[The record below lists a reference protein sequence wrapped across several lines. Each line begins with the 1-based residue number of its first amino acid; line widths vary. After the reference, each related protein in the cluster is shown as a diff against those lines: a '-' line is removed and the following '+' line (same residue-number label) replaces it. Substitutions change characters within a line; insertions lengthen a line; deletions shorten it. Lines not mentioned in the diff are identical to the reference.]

1 MKMKRWQFLLVSVF
15 IVTVVLMIGSE
26 KYFSL
31 VRQERLEEMRQI
43 EEENEQMLR
52 RARQAQEQIKIMD
65 ERLVELETM
74 LLNLERMQR
83 IVNGVDAGAGFEAA
97 PLSPLSSRGGRGGYT
112 ADYAATTMPVTMPS
126 GFSAAKFERAFAGT
140 GLEGIGEALVAAE
153 AEHGINA
160 AFLAG
165 IIVHET
171 GWGGSALAR
180 EKNNLGGL
188 GAYDGNEYECGF
200 TFDSR
205 TGSIMF
211 LANLLAT
218 HYAPGG
224 KFFGGSHD
232 LQGIGVRYA
241 SDPRWAA
248 KVAGCM
254 RLILQRAEVAEL

>member
-15 IVTVVLMIGSE
+15 IVTVVLMIGTG

-43 EEENEQMLR
+43 QEENEQLLR

-97 PLSPLSSRGGRGGYT
+97 PLSSRGGRETLT
-112 ADYAATTMPVTMPS
+112 AVTMPVTMPS

-140 GLEGIGEALVAAE
+140 SLEGIGAALVAAE

-165 IIVHET
+165 VIVHET
-171 GWGGSALAR
+171 GWGGSRLAR
-180 EKNNLGGL
+180 DKNNLAGI
-188 GAYDGNEYECGF
+188 GAYDGNEYVCGF

-211 LANLLAT
+211 LARLIAVD
-218 HYAPGG
+218 YAPGG

-232 LQGIGVRYA
+232 AEGIGVRYA
-241 SDPRWAA
+241 SDPRWAQ

>member
-97 PLSPLSSRGGRGGYT
+97 PLSPLSSRGGRETLT
-112 ADYAATTMPVTMPS
+112 AVTMPVTMPS

-140 GLEGIGEALVAAE
+140 SLEGIGAALVAAE

-160 AFLAG
+160 VLLAG

-171 GWGGSALAR
+171 GWGGSRLAR
-180 EKNNLGGL
+180 DKNNLAGI

-205 TGSIMF
+205 AGSIMF

-232 LQGIGVRYA
+232 AEGIGVRYA
-241 SDPRWAA
+241 SDPRWAQ

>member
-1 MKMKRWQFLLVSVF
+1 MMKLKRWQFLIVSILLTTLVLAIACLSDAW
-15 IVTVVLMIGSE
+15 T
-26 KYFSL
+26 
-31 VRQERLEEMRQI
+31 RQEKLELQLQEL
-43 EEENEQMLR
+43 EGVNELNEQLIHQLR
-52 RARQAQEQIKIMD
+52 DSRELIKIMD
-65 ERLVELETM
+65 ERLVELEEM
-74 LLNLERMQR
+74 LLNLQRMQR
-83 IVNGVDAGAGFEAA
+83 IVNGVGSEAS

-112 ADYAATTMPVTMPS
+112 ADYTATTMPATMPS
-126 GFSAAKFERAFAGT
+126 GFSAGKFERAFAGT

-160 AFLAG
+160 VLLAG

-211 LANLLAT
+211 LARLIAVD
-218 HYAPGG
+218 YAPGG

-232 LQGIGVRYA
+232 AEGIGVRYA
-241 SDPRWAA
+241 SDPRWAQ

-254 RLILQRAEVAEL
+254 RLIVERAGVVEP

>member
-43 EEENEQMLR
+43 QEENEQLLR

-97 PLSPLSSRGGRGGYT
+97 PLSSLSSRGGRETLT
-112 ADYAATTMPVTMPS
+112 AVTMPATMPS

-160 AFLAG
+160 LLLAG
-165 IIVHET
+165 VIVHET
-171 GWGGSALAR
+171 GWGSSRLAR
-180 EKNNLGGL
+180 EKNNLGGI

-211 LANLLAT
+211 LARLIAVD
-218 HYAPGG
+218 YAPGG

-232 LQGIGVRYA
+232 AEGIGVRYA
-241 SDPRWAA
+241 SDPRWAQ